1 MQCEVDSC
9 HLSQIHLVWSRDIMA
24 CEAQRN
30 GIFEAHMSLGSQEFL
45 SAKEGS
51 EDSCIISS

>member
-1 MQCEVDSC
+1 
-9 HLSQIHLVWSRDIMA
+9 MA
-24 CEAQRN
+24 CEADRN
-30 GIFEAHMSLGSQEFL
+30 GIFEAHVSLGSQEFL